1 MRHNGDCKLYFPRVE
16 LSRDITVRTRNI
28 MVRIRDIMVRNGS
41 NAVVWVALCNGQM
54 SLWGRLFA
62 ESGEK
67 ECVLALLL
75 Q

>member
-1 MRHNGDCKLYFPRVE
+1 
-16 LSRDITVRTRNI
+16 
-28 MVRIRDIMVRNGS
+28 MVRNGS

-75 Q
+75 QYMHNICKIVILSHVQWYISTATKPLSGG